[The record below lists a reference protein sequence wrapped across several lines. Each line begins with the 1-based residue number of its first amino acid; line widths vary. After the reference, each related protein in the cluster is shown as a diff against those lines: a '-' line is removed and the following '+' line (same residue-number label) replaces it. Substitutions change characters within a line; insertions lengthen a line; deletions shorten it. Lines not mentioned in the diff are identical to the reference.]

1 MGITFWKLMASI
13 PSHDN
18 ADNSDIKVLGMCW
31 KLTNDTLSIPG
42 PSLERLEGVY
52 TKPGHSSLMKILL
65 VKWLVKR
72 IPLDHILKRC
82 LKDSWKINLNGILN
96 SLLIVSK
103 VENHLWW
110 PQGNSNVS
118 HSSISWSEYS
128 WTATSSQ
135 QFDLSQQCIRQG
147 LCYYSLPSPVFIQ

>member
-1 MGITFWKLMASI
+1 MITQTTLISKFSVCVRNWQMTHYPFQDHLLKDWKECILNQATVLWWKFCLLSGWWKE
-13 PSHDN
+13 SHWIIYW
-18 ADNSDIKVLGMCW
+18 SG
-31 KLTNDTLSIPG
+31 
-42 PSLERLEGVY
+42 
-52 TKPGHSSLMKILL
+52 
-65 VKWLVKR
+65 
-72 IPLDHILKRC
+72 C

-110 PQGNSNVS
+110 PQGNSNIS
-118 HSSISWSEYS
+118 HSSIPWSEYS

-135 QFDLSQQCIRQG
+135 QFDLFQQCIRQG